1 LNDEILDTIHFFKPD
16 NELKPTIY
24 RNELYGLQFPLPKDW
39 KIDDNVVEGTPIIR
53 LTPFESK
60 SIIKI
65 IIEPVNPKFK
75 FDLYK
80 FVSANL
86 AKHRITKNK
95 DFDIKIGKQERKK
108 TELGFDF
115 EEISF
120 AFVSSKDEKK
130 VLSLLKQNIFFESN
144 FGVIVQVEGDTMTID
159 AKLLNEIVP
168 NLKFFEPFHKK

>member
-1 LNDEILDTIHFFKPD
+1 MDTIHFFKP
-16 NELKPTIY
+16 EIESKPTIY

-53 LTPFESK
+53 LTPLESK

-65 IIEPVNPKFK
+65 IIEPVNPKFN
-75 FDLYK
+75 FDLSK
-80 FVSANL
+80 FISANL

-95 DFDIKIGKQERKK
+95 DFEIKIGKQERKK
-108 TELGFDF
+108 TESGFDY

-120 AFVSSKDEKK
+120 AFVDSKDEKK

-144 FGVIVQVEGDTMTID
+144 FGVIAQIEGDPKTIEP
-159 AKLLNEIVP
+159 KLLNEIVP
-168 NLKFFEPFHKK
+168 NLKFFPPFHKK